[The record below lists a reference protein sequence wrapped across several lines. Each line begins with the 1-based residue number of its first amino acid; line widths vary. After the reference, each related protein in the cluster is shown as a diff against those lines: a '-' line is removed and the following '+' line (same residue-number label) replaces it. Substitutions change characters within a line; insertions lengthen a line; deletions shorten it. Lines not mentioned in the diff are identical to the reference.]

1 MTVDSDDDDSDSHH
15 SYYQFSTPDGLHLA
29 RKVLRPLLP
38 YDPHDDQL
46 EGICKMIDG
55 INLMALTRT
64 GSGKTG
70 YFTMYMLFL
79 LALSKDPRIVAP
91 AKKSVPNNPVMVL
104 VFPTNGVEEEMASFT
119 VFSIYLLT
127 SYTYFRNLSSSLTG
141 WRHSQS
147 TRTDLSRLA
156 AMALIFGNWHA
167 SMSQCFACPQ
177 SSSRQKAFQTFSSI
191 SRSGTDFAL
200 SEWTR
205 FTCYT
210 TGV

>member
-15 SYYQFSTPDGLHLA
+15 SDYQFSTPDGLHLA

-55 INLMALTRT
+55 INLMALMRT

-79 LALSKDPRIVAP
+79 LALSKDPRIVTL

-104 VFPTNGVEEEMASFT
+104 VFPTILNLFVN
-119 VFSIYLLT
+119 ILYLFQELEFK
-127 SYTYFRNLSSSLTG
+127 SHG
-141 WRHSQS
+141 
-147 TRTDLSRLA
+147 LA
-156 AMALIFGNWHA
+156 ALAINANRLVEARSHGSNLWELA
-167 SMSQCFACPQ
+167 RDMSQCFACPQ
-177 SSSRQKAFQTFSSI
+177 SSSCQKAFQTFSSI

>member
-79 LALSKDPRIVAP
+79 LALSNDQ
-91 AKKSVPNNPVMVL
+91 L
-104 VFPTNGVEEEMASFT
+104 VSLMASKT
-119 VFSIYLLT
+119 
-127 SYTYFRNLSSSLTG
+127 
-141 WRHSQS
+141 
-147 TRTDLSRLA
+147 
-156 AMALIFGNWHA
+156 
-167 SMSQCFACPQ
+167 
-177 SSSRQKAFQTFSSI
+177 
-191 SRSGTDFAL
+191 
-200 SEWTR
+200 
-205 FTCYT
+205 
-210 TGV
+210 

>member
-1 MTVDSDDDDSDSHH
+1 MTVDSDDDDTDSRNSD
-15 SYYQFSTPDGLHLA
+15 YQFSTPDGLHLA

-91 AKKSVPNNPVMVL
+91 AKKSVRL
-104 VFPTNGVEEEMASFT
+104 WFLSFQ
-119 VFSIYLLT
+119 LT
-127 SYTYFRNLSSSLTG
+127 ELRKKWQVSLY
-141 WRHSQS
+141 SQS
-147 TRTDLSRLA
+147 ICYGFSVHLPYTVEIV
-156 AMALIFGNWHA
+156 AMYFFCTFTLI
-167 SMSQCFACPQ
+167 
-177 SSSRQKAFQTFSSI
+177 
-191 SRSGTDFAL
+191 
-200 SEWTR
+200 
-205 FTCYT
+205 
-210 TGV
+210 

>member
-1 MTVDSDDDDSDSHH
+1 MTVDSDDDDTDSRNSD
-15 SYYQFSTPDGLHLA
+15 YQFSTPDGLHLA

-127 SYTYFRNLSSSLTG
+127 FSYFRNLSSSLTG
-141 WRHSQS
+141 WRHLQS
-147 TRTDLSRLA
+147 MRIDLSRLA
-156 AMALIFGNWHA
+156 AMALIFGNWRA
-167 SMSQCFACPQ
+167 SMSQCSACPQ
-177 SSSRQKAFQTFSSI
+177 SSSHQKAFQTFSSI
-191 SRSGTDFAL
+191 SRSGPDFAL